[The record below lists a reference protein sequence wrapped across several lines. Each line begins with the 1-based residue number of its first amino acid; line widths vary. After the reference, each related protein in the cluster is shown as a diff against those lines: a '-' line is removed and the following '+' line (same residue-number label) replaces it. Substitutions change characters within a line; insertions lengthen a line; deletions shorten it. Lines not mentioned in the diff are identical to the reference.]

1 MGFGEVVGESVA
13 AGDKVGSGGFVL
25 GDDVGATDTV
35 GESLGK

>member
-1 MGFGEVVGESVA
+1 VGFGEIVGESVA

-35 GESLGK
+35 GKALGK